1 LNGNL
6 RKLLDT
12 INVKDDVILEYGLMD
27 EIEVDPIQNTWLFSF
42 VFERPIPIIR
52 YRNFINH
59 LRELPKIIESVEH
72 VAYRIV
78 FQTISDQDLLDY
90 YQYVIDVLIDEDKR
104 YLPLRDYQ
112 TDIENGCIKIMVPPG
127 ARTAS
132 MFRKDIEAELEHNG
146 FATTVRIEVDDKLKP
161 IEQVIDLANENFV
174 QSHQGIQSQ
183 VVIRYE
189 QLYEDRPVDNDFQ
202 PIGKIPIDEIE
213 YEEYRA
219 KNANKANFNIKGR
232 IVTFEI
238 RDGKNNAECNIILT
252 DGDDS
257 VSVKKRLSSK
267 EERNFCLS
275 LREGLGLMVSGYA
288 QYNSY
293 YGEVIIN
300 AISMAK
306 SNVPLPKTTRVDD
319 SKEKRIELH
328 LHTKMS
334 ALDGVN
340 TIDEYVERAALW
352 GHKAIALTDHGSVQ
366 SFPDLFKLAKKGLI
380 KALYGLEL
388 VFVNDEEITVTRG
401 KTEQMLR
408 DATYVIF
415 DIETTGL
422 SVLYDTLIEIGAVKI
437 KGETIIG
444 EFSSLI
450 DPKKPLS
457 KFTTEFTGITEQM
470 VKGQPTVDA
479 VLRDFYNFSKDAILV
494 AHNADFDLGHIYYNY
509 AEYGI
514 TDEIQPSIDTL
525 TLAKILYPDKNSYS
539 LERVCRF
546 LKVRLTEHHRA
557 INDAKAT
564 TEVFLHMLKRLKKEG
579 INRFQD
585 INLLIDPK
593 EVYKYP
599 YPKHIN
605 LLVKKQEGL
614 KNLYKILSQ
623 ALTMYYD
630 RDGKILKTVLD
641 KYRKGLLVSSGCRN
655 SAFFEI
661 AMTKTRKE
669 LKKAAAYYD
678 FLEVQP
684 PSTFSYLK
692 ESMPEWQNVIQD
704 VIRRIVEV
712 GRELNIPVCATGD
725 CHHLDPEDKK
735 YREIMINTPLVGGGF
750 HQLHGESE
758 KPSQHFFT
766 TQEMLDEF
774 SFLGDDIADEIVVK
788 NTNMI
793 ADSIDEIIIF
803 PSELYAP
810 TDESLANFGVPSIKI
825 KVETMVCERAERI
838 YGNPLPPIVK
848 NRLDKELTSIIENH
862 YSPIYY
868 ISHLLVKKSLDD
880 GYLVGSRGSV
890 GSSLVATLMD
900 ITEVNPLPPHYVCPK
915 CRFSAFKKTEEER
928 KLFGTSDFETKI
940 QQLLERTDC
949 GWDLPVQTCPV
960 CGSSLL
966 KDGHDIPF
974 ETFLGFEGKKV
985 PDIDLNF
992 SGDYQSVVHEY
1003 IRKLFGQNYAF
1014 RAGTIGTC
1022 AAKTAFAMVRDHF
1035 EKINEER
1042 EKQNLPA
1049 IRVRRAEME
1058 RLANGIVGSKRTS
1071 GQHPGG
1077 IVVVPSDRE
1086 IYDITPVQ
1094 YPGDSTDTS
1103 WRTTHYDYHTFEDNL
1118 FKLDVLGHDDPTMI
1132 KYLMEF
1138 VKRDPLDFPFSDPKE
1153 IPVDDREVY
1162 KLLSGTEVINLT
1174 PEDLNSEVASF
1185 GIPEFGTNFVRS
1197 MLRDS
1202 RPQSFSELVKIS
1214 GLSHGTD
1221 VWAGNAQD
1229 LITNRRREF
1238 GRIDF
1243 KDIIGCRDDIM
1254 VDLIN
1259 YGMQPMMAFE
1269 IMEFVRR
1276 GKAPVNPEKWGTY
1289 ADLMRQCNVPEWYIW
1304 SCSKIKYMFPK
1315 AHATA
1320 YVLMAMRIAWFKLY
1334 KPIYFYSGYF
1344 SKRSDS
1350 FDVDAFYQGEEGIK
1364 RRMEEISDK
1373 GTAAT
1378 DKEKN
1383 LLTVLELAYEMYK
1396 RGFSFRPIDINRSHA
1411 VDFLVEPDK
1420 KSLLLPFI
1428 VVDSLGL
1435 TCANSIVEARSE
1447 KPFISKQDIKTR
1459 TKLTKTLFD
1468 RLEDLGVFDGMIEN
1482 DQISLFDL

>member
-1 LNGNL
+1 MNGNL
-6 RKLLDT
+6 KILLET
-12 INVKDDVILEYGLMD
+12 IGVEDEIIREYGVMD
-27 EIEVDPIQNTWLFSF
+27 ELEVDPVQNMWTFSF
-42 VFERPIPIIR
+42 VFERPVPIIR
-52 YRNFINH
+52 YRNFIRH
-59 LRELPKIIESVEH
+59 LQELPDKVDSVDKI
-72 VAYRIV
+72 AYRIV
-78 FQTISDQDLLDY
+78 FQSVSDQDLLDY

-104 YLPLRDYQ
+104 YLPLKDYP
-112 TDIENGCIKIMVPPG
+112 TDIENGCIKIIVPPG

-132 MFRKDIEAELEHNG
+132 MYRKEIEAELERNG
-146 FATTVRIEVDDKLKP
+146 FATTVRIAVDNSLNP
-161 IEQVIDLANENFV
+161 IDQEIDEANKTFVLSNQANQNLAA
-174 QSHQGIQSQ
+174 IK
-183 VVIRYE
+183 YE

-202 PIGKIPIDEIE
+202 PIKKIPVDEIE
-213 YEEYRA
+213 FEEYRA
-219 KNANKANFNIKGR
+219 KNGNKANFSIRGR
-232 IVTFEI
+232 IVTIEI

-252 DGDDS
+252 DEEDS
-257 VSVKKRLSSK
+257 VSIKKRLSSQ
-267 EERNFCLS
+267 EERNFCATLH
-275 LREGLGLMVSGYA
+275 EGLGLMVSGYA
-288 QYNSY
+288 QFNSY

-306 SNVPLPKTTRVDD
+306 SNIPLPKTTRIDTAN
-319 SKEKRIELH
+319 EKRVELH

-334 ALDGVN
+334 SLDGVN
-340 TIDEYVERAALW
+340 TIDEYVERAVMW

-366 SFPDLFKLAKKGLI
+366 SFPDFFKLAKKGII
-380 KALYGLEL
+380 KPLYGLEL
-388 VFVNDEEITVTRG
+388 VFVNDEAITVTRG
-401 KTEQMLR
+401 QSEQMLR
-408 DATYVIF
+408 DATYVVF

-422 SVLYDTLIEIGAVKI
+422 SVLYDTLIEIAAVKI

-444 EFSSLI
+444 EFSSFI

-470 VKGQPTVDA
+470 VKGQPTIDA

-494 AHNADFDLGHIYYNY
+494 AHNADFDLGHIYHNY
-509 AEYGI
+509 REFGI
-514 TDEIQPSIDTL
+514 ANIVQPSIDTL
-525 TLAKILYPDKNSYS
+525 TLAKILYPDKNSYA
-539 LERVCRF
+539 LDRVCKL
-546 LKVRLTEHHRA
+546 LKVNLSDHHRA

-564 TEVFLHMLKRLKKEG
+564 AEVFLHMLKRLKKDG

-585 INLLIDPK
+585 INLLIDHK

-623 ALTMYYD
+623 ALTAYYD
-630 RDGKILKTVLD
+630 RDGKIIKSVLD
-641 KYRKGLLVSSGCRN
+641 KHRKGILVSSGCRN
-655 SAFFEI
+655 SDFFEI
-661 AMTKTRKE
+661 AMNKTRKDLIE
-669 LKKAAAYYD
+669 AASYYD

-684 PSTFSYLK
+684 PSTFSYMS

-704 VIRRIVEV
+704 VTRRIYEV
-712 GRELNIPVCATGD
+712 GKELNIPVCATGD
-725 CHHLDPEDKK
+725 VHHLDPEDKK

-750 HQLHGESE
+750 HKLHKESE
-758 KPSQHFFT
+758 KPSQHFFST
-766 TQEMLDEF
+766 TEMLAEF
-774 SFLGDDIADEIVVK
+774 AFLGEDAAEEIVIK
-788 NTNMI
+788 NPNMI
-793 ADSIDEIIIF
+793 ADSIDEITIF

-810 TDESLANFGVPSIKI
+810 TDESLAEWGVPSIKV
-825 KVETMVCERAERI
+825 KVESMVQERAQKL
-838 YGNPLPPIVK
+838 YGDPLPMIVK
-848 NRLDKELTSIIENH
+848 NRLDKELSSIIENH
-862 YSPIYY
+862 FSPIYY

-890 GSSLVATLMD
+890 GSSLVATFMD
-900 ITEVNPLPPHYVCPK
+900 ITEVNPLPPHYLCPK
-915 CRFSAFKKTEEER
+915 CHFSAFKKTEEER
-928 KLFGTSDFETKI
+928 RLFGTSDFETKI
-940 QQLLERTDC
+940 QQLLEKTDC
-949 GWDLPVQTCPV
+949 GWDLPKQTCPV
-960 CGSSLL
+960 CGSELK

-974 ETFLGFEGKKV
+974 ETFLGFEGRKT

-992 SGDYQSVVHEY
+992 SGDYQSEVHEY

-1022 AAKTAFAMVRDHF
+1022 AAKTAFAMVRDYY

-1042 EKQNLPA
+1042 ERQNLPS
-1049 IRVRRAEME
+1049 IRIRRAEME
-1058 RLANGIVGSKRTS
+1058 RLARGIEGSKRTS

-1077 IVVVPSDRE
+1077 IVVVPSNKE

-1162 KLLSGTEVINLT
+1162 KLLSGTDVINLT
-1174 PEDLNSEVASF
+1174 HNDLDSDVASF
-1185 GIPEFGTNFVRS
+1185 GIPEFGTNFVRA

-1238 GRIDF
+1238 GRVDF

-1259 YGMQPMMAFE
+1259 YGMQPTMAFE
-1269 IMEFVRR
+1269 IMEFVRK

-1289 ADLMRQCNVPEWYIW
+1289 ADLMRQSNVPEWYIW

-1350 FDVDAFYQGEEGIK
+1350 FDVDAFYQGEEGVK
-1364 RRMEEISDK
+1364 RRMKEINDK
-1373 GTAAT
+1373 NNSAT

-1383 LLTVLELAYEMYK
+1383 LYTVLELALEMIK
-1396 RGFSFRPIDINRSHA
+1396 RGFNFHPIDINRSHA
-1411 VDFLVEPDK
+1411 TDFLVEPDK
-1420 KSLLLPFI
+1420 KTLLLPFV

-1435 TCANSIVEARSE
+1435 TAANSIVAAREE
-1447 KPFISKQDIKTR
+1447 KPFISKQDVKTR